1 MMMATNRLRLLAAAA
16 LLSAAAIAGDAA
28 AQQNPQPAASDKR
41 PAKSKEAEKSG
52 TRFEDW
58 RLGCE
63 RRRDNDQEACFIE
76 QRVAPKETPDR
87 LALAMAIGYFAPGG
101 KPAMIIK
108 LPPTA
113 VKEAGIIIRV
123 DDRQTREVTIRQCG
137 RDNCSVMAL
146 VDDDLMG
153 EMRAGKQAIVAYS
166 RKESQDIVRVP
177 VSLRGL
183 TRGLAALRKR

>member
-1 MMMATNRLRLLAAAA
+1 MSAKTSYAKGPDQPPIRDITLGELLAWAA
-16 LLSAAAIAGDAA
+16 
-28 AQQNPQPAASDKR
+28 
-41 PAKSKEAEKSG
+41 E
-52 TRFEDW
+52 T
-58 RLGCE
+58 
-63 RRRDNDQEACFIE
+63 
-76 QRVAPKETPDR
+76 TPDR

-137 RDNCSVMAL
+137 RANCSVMAL